1 MKTADRD
8 QETCFQE
15 SEMNKTAPILPRR
28 AARLLTLLPAAALVA
43 ACDGPL
49 DYDLRGQLGGFSTAP
64 AAQSATADRPMPDSR
79 GLITYPSYQVAVAQ
93 RGDTV
98 ADVATRVGLTPGE
111 VARFNGMEPSD
122 TLRKDEVLA
131 LPRRAPDSPARSG
144 TPEPGGVD
152 IASLAG
158 QAIDRSPS
166 TTPSPGSVTTTT
178 LQPTARPA
186 DTVQVQDGPEPV
198 RHKVVRGETAYTIS
212 RLYQV
217 PVRSLAEWNGLGSD
231 FAIREGQYLLIP
243 LKDQPAPTATAA
255 VTAPGAG
262 SATPTPP
269 SATKPLPTE
278 EVAPASEGAG
288 PLPTVEVPEPT
299 RSSDAALA
307 YPLQGKIIST
317 YSKGSNDGIDIAGKP
332 GQEVKAAE
340 AGTVAVI
347 TKDSNNIPIL
357 VIRHSKELLTL
368 YINVTDISVKKG
380 ERVKRGQ
387 PIAKLRPGDDAFL
400 HFEVR
405 SGTESLDPMV
415 YLN

>member
-1 MKTADRD
+1 MTKTA
-8 QETCFQE
+8 
-15 SEMNKTAPILPRR
+15 NILPRR
-28 AARLLTLLPAAALVA
+28 AARLLTLLPAAALLA
-43 ACDGPL
+43 ACEGPL

-64 AAQSATADRPMPDSR
+64 AAQDATADRPMPDAR

-98 ADVATRVGLTPGE
+98 ADVATRVGLTPSE
-111 VARFNGMEPSD
+111 VARFNGMQPGD
-122 TLRKDEVLA
+122 VLRKDEVLA
-131 LPRRAPDSPARSG
+131 LPRRAPNSPTVSG
-144 TPEPGGVD
+144 SAQPGGVD

-158 QAIDRSPS
+158 QAIDRAPS
-166 TTPSPGSVTTTT
+166 TSPNPGSVTTTT
-178 LQPTARPA
+178 LQPTPRPA
-186 DTVQVQDGPEPV
+186 PTQVQQGPEPV

-217 PVRSLAEWNGLGSD
+217 PVKSLAEWNGLGSD

-243 LKDQPAPTATAA
+243 VKDQPAPARTAA
-255 VTAPGAG
+255 VTAPGVG

-269 SATKPLPTE
+269 SATRPLPTE

-288 PLPTVEVPEPT
+288 TLPTVKVPEPT
-299 RSSDAALA
+299 RSSTAAMA

-317 YSKGSNDGIDIAGKP
+317 YSKGKNDGIDIAGKP

-357 VIRHSKELLTL
+357 DIRHSKELLTL

-380 ERVKRGQ
+380 ETVKRGQ
-387 PIAKLRPGDDAFL
+387 PIAKLRAGDDAFL

-405 SGTESLDPMV
+405 SGTESLDPLL